1 VKLHGN
7 KHLLKKEQV
16 WELHE
21 QFDCIG
27 YLERFVDSSNRL
39 ALSSQGKYDQALQYH
54 NKALAINEVLQ
65 DKVGMARNYE
75 NIGDVLANTKN
86 RKVAIESFHR
96 GLEALKDLE
105 EAGHHHPLMEIIQGH
120 ITKLQEDKNRE
131 GKIE

>member
-1 VKLHGN
+1 M
-7 KHLLKKEQV
+7 

-39 ALSSQGKYDQALQYH
+39 ALSSQGKYDQALEYY
-54 NKALAINEVLQ
+54 NRGLAIHEELQ
-65 DKVGMARNYE
+65 DKVGMARSYE
-75 NIGDVLANTKN
+75 NIGDVFANTKN

-105 EAGHHHPLMEIIQGH
+105 EAGHHHPFMEIIQGH
-120 ITKLQEDKNRE
+120 ITKLQEDR
-131 GKIE
+131 IEKAK